1 MKPLAAFFAIRCLIW
16 ETYRQSLASGL
27 FWIMLAVSLVCILFC
42 LSVGVTGGDPQEE
55 WLPATEQVDPEKAK
69 KSGLEQVKGELTM
82 AFGAIRLPLTR
93 DRIQTVRAIQ
103 LLLAGGVADTAGVL
117 LALIWTAGFLP
128 AFLDP
133 SAASVALAKPVPRWS
148 LLVGKFLGVLAFL
161 AFQAVLFVGGTWLAL
176 GLGTGVYDPLYLWA
190 IPLLLLH
197 FAVFY
202 SFSTYLAVCT
212 RSTVACI
219 TGSLLFWLTCWGINY
234 GRHIVVGLPKLE
246 EMGPSFLGLVEV
258 CYWIVPKPADLN
270 YLLFENLQ
278 AGNFFNRAFDFQ
290 TVIARGAFHLELSI
304 LSSCLFAVVVLALAC
319 WQFVTTDY

>member
-69 KSGLEQVKGELTM
+69 KSGLEQVKGEL
-82 AFGAIRLPLTR
+82 
-93 DRIQTVRAIQ
+93 
-103 LLLAGGVADTAGVL
+103 
-117 LALIWTAGFLP
+117 
-128 AFLDP
+128 
-133 SAASVALAKPVPRWS
+133 ALAKPVPRWS